1 MLVKKKI
8 IKVPVGSVMRI
19 AEANKVSRATV
30 YNALNYNSSNEQ
42 AQIIRREAIDLY
54 GGVTTEKI
62 MFG

>member
-1 MLVKKKI
+1 MTIKKKI
-8 IKVPVGSVMRI
+8 IKVPVGSVSRL
-19 AEANKVSRATV
+19 AQANNVSRATV

-42 AQIIRREAIDLY
+42 AQIIRREALSLY

>member
-42 AQIIRREAIDLY
+42 AQIIRREAVEYY
-54 GGVTTEKI
+54 GGVKTEKI